1 MNEIANIYLRE
12 LLNNKRID
20 TDSNICLATGEKCAL
35 HYQPI
40 LKRIVFSAY
49 DGGFELTIS
58 QDLIMPLLFDLKA
71 LTLNGNRVYYIT
83 IHNRIFALKANK

>member
-12 LLNNKRID
+12 LFNNKQID
-20 TDSNICLATGEKCAL
+20 NEDNICLATGEKCTL
-35 HYQPI
+35 HYQPM

-49 DGGFELTIS
+49 DSGFELTIS
-58 QDLIMPLLFDLKA
+58 QDLITPLLFDLNA

-83 IHNRIFALKANK
+83 IHNRIFVLYS